1 MLGDQIKPKQPVVN
15 WWQIVRF
22 LKAIPRCFRYLVDNE
37 GWRLA
42 KCGIGSDL
50 LCVFCRAKIEN
61 RDHLFFK
68 CSAAQRIWRKI
79 KNLCCQDSLDD
90 EWDSLIY
97 WVVDHWKGKT
107 LSADCCRLEFSA
119 AVNYIWSLRNAI
131 LH

>member
-1 MLGDQIKPKQPVVN
+1 MNPSKSGVYSVGNAWDQIKPKQPVVN

-79 KNLCCQDSLDD
+79 KTCAVKTPLMMNGIPLFIGL
-90 EWDSLIY
+90 WII
-97 WVVDHWKGKT
+97 GK
-107 LSADCCRLEFSA
+107 AKP
-119 AVNYIWSLRNAI
+119 
-131 LH
+131 